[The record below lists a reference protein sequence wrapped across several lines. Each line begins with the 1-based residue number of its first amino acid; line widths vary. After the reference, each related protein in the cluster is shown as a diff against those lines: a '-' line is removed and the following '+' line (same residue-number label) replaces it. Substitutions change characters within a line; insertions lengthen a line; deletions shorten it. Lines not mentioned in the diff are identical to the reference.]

1 MLGTFEP
8 PQTFDLKSYVLPLVY
23 AYNAT
28 RHETTVFLPIYL
40 MFGCH
45 PRLSI
50 DAFFD
55 PNPSVESG
63 NCQEEYET
71 KFLGCAYKRQTV
83 NQL

>member
-8 PQTFDLKSYVLPLVY
+8 PKKFDWKSYVFTLAP

-28 RHETTVFLPIYL
+28 RHETTMFPPIYL

-50 DAFFD
+50 DAFFGL
-55 PNPSVESG
+55 NPSVESD
-63 NCQEEYET
+63 NSKEECE
-71 KFLGCAYKRQTV
+71 A
-83 NQL
+83 